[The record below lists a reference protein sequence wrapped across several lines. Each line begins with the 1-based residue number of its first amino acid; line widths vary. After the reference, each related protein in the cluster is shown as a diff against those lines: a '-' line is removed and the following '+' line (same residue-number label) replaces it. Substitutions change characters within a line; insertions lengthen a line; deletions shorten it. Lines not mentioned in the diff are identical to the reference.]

1 MPNYDFN
8 KFAALLQSNFIE
20 IKLRHGHSPV
30 NLLRII
36 RILFLKNTSGTLL
49 LNVTLNGYSR
59 ALPLIGDPKR

>member
-8 KFAALLQSNFIE
+8 KFAALFQSNFIE
-20 IKLRHGHSPV
+20 IKLRHGRSPV

-36 RILFLKNTSGTLL
+36 RTLFLKNTSGTLL
-49 LNVTLNGYSR
+49 LNVTLNGYPR

>member
-20 IKLRHGHSPV
+20 IKLRHGRSPV

-36 RILFLKNTSGTLL
+36 RTLFLKNTSGRLL
-49 LNVTLNGYSR
+49 LNVTLNGYLR